1 MFMCDMSDGVSS
13 KINVLSSI
21 VFLQNPNP
29 FGEQVH
35 ICRARILSF
44 LQLSLYIRK
53 HVYFSFFCLF
63 SSDIQRVCFQGYLST
78 VYILNGVHF
87 YFYVESFVESH
98 VYTFCFPFIKF
109 SRQNPAIQI
118 KNNLAALYML
128 KTLIKYRTGD
138 LMFNRA
144 LYLFMDIHNSLD
156 RKNTSA
162 RNIFLR

>member
-1 MFMCDMSDGVSS
+1 MLCLCVICLMVFPVKSMFYPQLC
-13 KINVLSSI
+13 
-21 VFLQNPNP
+21 FY
-29 FGEQVH
+29 
-35 ICRARILSF
+35 RIQIRSGNRYTFAEHEFYHFCSF
-44 LQLSLYIRK
+44 PYIRK

-128 KTLIKYRTGD
+128 
-138 LMFNRA
+138 
-144 LYLFMDIHNSLD
+144 
-156 RKNTSA
+156 
-162 RNIFLR
+162 